1 MFRSVSHVRDRL
13 WRWPWLTPLGYQNH
27 PTYQPTT
34 SYNMDENR
42 SCHVKYE
49 TFQLWGGSMILNV
62 LEDAWTLGSS
72 VTRHLCGKLIVEH
85 LSNATIWGPFPL
97 HLRSRFWIQPISL
110 LHAACRFDQICS
122 GLYDLVVHGTLG
134 NVRAVVHKMRANN
147 KLARFEVPA
156 INIQVIQ
163 DIQGPIQSAFV
174 MWFFWGST
182 IYPLSTWNQCEPYQ
196 VSALGILWDLQT
208 WQARQVHPRWVCGTN
223 KSSLSPA
230 ERRQVWLGY
239 LYHGSNDFSD
249 VIAHCR

>member
-13 WRWPWLTPLGYQNH
+13 RRWPWLTPLGYQNH
-27 PTYQPTT
+27 PTYRPTT

-97 HLRSRFWIQPISL
+97 HLRFAAGRIQPISRPL
-110 LHAACRFDQICS
+110 SRHADVHFF

-134 NVRAVVHKMRANN
+134 HVRAVVHKVRANN

-156 INIQVIQ
+156 IPVPSEKRSSLGA
-163 DIQGPIQSAFV
+163 DSVGKKSGG
-174 MWFFWGST
+174 FFLGST
-182 IYPLSTWNQCEPYQ
+182 KSTHYLGVSENSVPLNPMVNDHYPY
-196 VSALGILWDLQT
+196 
-208 WQARQVHPRWVCGTN
+208 
-223 KSSLSPA
+223 
-230 ERRQVWLGY
+230 
-239 LYHGSNDFSD
+239 
-249 VIAHCR
+249 